1 MKRSSR
7 MLGAAALS
15 ALMISTGCATT
26 GARLDAAGEAAGR
39 AAAADALPDLPPE
52 CHRDTP
58 HAALAAGMEARSAI
72 ALERRQTREA
82 NASKRRCT
90 AFYDALKAERGRV

>member
-1 MKRSSR
+1 MSS
-7 MLGAAALS
+7 
-15 ALMISTGCATT
+15 GCSTT

-39 AAAADALPDLPPE
+39 AAAADALPDLPAE

-72 ALERRQTREA
+72 ALERRQTSEA

-90 AFYDALKAERGRV
+90 AFYDTLKAERGRV